1 MSKYFV
7 VITKDGT
14 EYDFNKRCNRVK
26 YNSSS
31 IYCMFVNETNKE
43 NGQVLKV
50 DVLGLIPHVDI
61 KSILLKEPTKEERA
75 VSMID
80 GHVEE

>member
-7 VITKDGT
+7 VTTTNGKV
-14 EYDFNKRCNRVK
+14 YDFNKRCNKVK

-31 IYCMFVNETNKE
+31 IYCMFVNEDKE
-43 NGQVLKV
+43 DGQVLNV
-50 DVLGLIPHVDI
+50 SVLGLIPHVDI
-61 KSILLKEPTKEERA
+61 KSIILKEPTKEERA